1 MLQLERKLDSNF
13 IKHSMLKW
21 YGATAVQAVLSIFFL
36 VVSISAYLKKLL
48 PKLMFCLSFIPTWN
62 QSFAGQHAL
71 SGKIE

>member
-36 VVSISAYLKKLL
+36 VVSISAYLKKTLTQACFVKILSQPETKALL
-48 PKLMFCLSFIPTWN
+48 ANMLSV
-62 QSFAGQHAL
+62 A
-71 SGKIE
+71 K